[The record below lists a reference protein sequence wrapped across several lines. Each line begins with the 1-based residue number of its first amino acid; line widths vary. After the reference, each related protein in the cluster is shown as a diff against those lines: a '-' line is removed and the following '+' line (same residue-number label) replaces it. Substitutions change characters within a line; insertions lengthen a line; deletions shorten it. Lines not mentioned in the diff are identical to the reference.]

1 MRTRQELKRLYHSSE
16 FQKKYL
22 YEGSDLGAV
31 CTEEG
36 TSFLLWSPLA
46 EDVKLRFYKDGE
58 KASCHQV
65 VSMKKAEKGV
75 WAYRTEEN
83 LHGVYYDYELTFD
96 GEKTV
101 TGDPYARAC
110 GVNGIRSM
118 VCDLKETDPADWD
131 KDKRPETS
139 PENVIY
145 ELHVKEFSW
154 EASGGFKKENR
165 GKYRARCV

>member
-65 VSMKKAEKGV
+65 VSMKRRKRESGLTVQRKISTEYTMIMNSHLTEKKQLQGILMQGPAE
-75 WAYRTEEN
+75 
-83 LHGVYYDYELTFD
+83 
-96 GEKTV
+96 
-101 TGDPYARAC
+101 
-110 GVNGIRSM
+110 
-118 VCDLKETDPADWD
+118 
-131 KDKRPETS
+131 
-139 PENVIY
+139 
-145 ELHVKEFSW
+145 
-154 EASGGFKKENR
+154 
-165 GKYRARCV
+165 

>member
-46 EDVKLRFYKDGE
+46 ENVKLRFYKDGE

-65 VSMKKAEKGV
+65 VSMEKKKKVSGHTAPGK
-75 WAYRTEEN
+75 ASTEFTMIMN
-83 LHGVYYDYELTFD
+83 SHLTA
-96 GEKTV
+96 KKQL
-101 TGDPYARAC
+101 P
-110 GVNGIRSM
+110 GILM
-118 VCDLKETDPADWD
+118 QG
-131 KDKRPETS
+131 
-139 PENVIY
+139 
-145 ELHVKEFSW
+145 HV
-154 EASGGFKKENR
+154 G
-165 GKYRARCV
+165 

>member
-46 EDVKLRFYKDGE
+46 ENVKLRFYKDGE

-65 VSMKKAEKGV
+65 VSMEKEEKGV
-75 WAYRTEEN
+75 WAYRTGES

-101 TGDPYARAC
+101 TGDP
-110 GVNGIRSM
+110 
-118 VCDLKETDPADWD
+118 
-131 KDKRPETS
+131 
-139 PENVIY
+139 
-145 ELHVKEFSW
+145 
-154 EASGGFKKENR
+154 
-165 GKYRARCV
+165 